1 MGMYTEL
8 VLKIEVNKGID
19 EKAFNVLHYMFG
31 GGNGEGLE
39 NNLPDHPF
47 FRLPRWSLIGKCSSF
62 YHHPSN
68 VNDWYDV
75 DYSSTIYIF
84 SRSDLKN
91 YDDEINHFLDWVKPY
106 VVPATGSCLG
116 WVWYEED
123 EMPTLIP
130 YNFEKE

>member
-8 VLKIEVNKGID
+8 VLKVEFEKNID
-19 EKAFNVLHYMFG
+19 PLVYKILHHMFG
-31 GGNGEGLE
+31 DGEE
-39 NNLPDHPF
+39 PQERLPDHPF
-47 FRLPRWSLIGKCSSF
+47 FDCPRWSFIGRCSSF
-62 YHHPSN
+62 YHHPENINS
-68 VNDWYDV
+68 WHDV
-75 DYSSTIYIF
+75 DYSSSVRVF

-91 YDDEINHFLDWVKPY
+91 YDNEIALFIDWVKPY

-130 YNFEKE
+130 YDFEKE